1 MNGLMGKDHSKEK
14 RSEEKEKKMS
24 KSSKENVYKV
34 ITSATGVQ
42 EMENG
47 DLRQE
52 GRRLFLDDQAKRKEK
67 MLIEVSKARS
77 KHDQGVVKGEQQQ
90 PGSRSMPVTQD
101 TADNF
106 VNQDFDA
113 NLNSNG
119 VVKNGSESKVQREN
133 GPNGSRNH
141 LQSVSHVLPSPS
153 QCSEQETNRVSSHTS
168 HCKTIINETDID
180 IEQALIFTDVLGDTS
195 QVSQGDTPCG
205 GPSQAV
211 IDSCSVTDPELD
223 CSNTSGGAHSI
234 DDNCHSHINTPSG
247 HQQELAAEG
256 APLVDQDTV
265 EDSGQTDRGLLPSHA
280 SEGVCGRCVEGT
292 SSGDQATAT
301 SATAVP
307 DTSLAANSVSQHG
320 YLATESRPK
329 KPSTGDDLSSNA
341 VQMDSPYAGYITDSS
356 SSYPSFPPSQ
366 TSKPESATPS
376 AMQIVPGLNQKEE
389 AKRLTGEQF
398 EKSLMIHTNL
408 HVAFLLLHKTLC
420 VHG

>member
-24 KSSKENVYKV
+24 KSSKENVHKT
-34 ITSATGVQ
+34 ITSAAGVQ

-47 DLRQE
+47 DLGQE
-52 GRRLFLDDQAKRKEK
+52 GRRLFLDDKAKRKEK

-77 KHDQGVVKGEQQQ
+77 KHDQGVVKGEQQH

-119 VVKNGSESKVQREN
+119 AVKNGSESKVQSEN
-133 GPNGSRNH
+133 SLNGSRNH
-141 LQSVSHVLPSPS
+141 LQNASHVLPSPS

-168 HCKTIINETDID
+168 HCKTIINETDKD
-180 IEQALIFTDVLGDTS
+180 IEQALIFRDVLGDTS
-195 QVSQGDTPCG
+195 QVTQRDTPCG

-211 IDSCSVTDPELD
+211 IDSVTDSELD
-223 CSNTSGGAHSI
+223 CSNTSGGVHSRI
-234 DDNCHSHINTPSG
+234 DDNSYSHINRPSG
-247 HQQELAAEG
+247 YQQELTAE
-256 APLVDQDTV
+256 APPLVDQDTV
-265 EDSGQTDRGLLPSHA
+265 EDSGQTDHGLLPSH
-280 SEGVCGRCVEGT
+280 SPEGVCGRSVEGT
-292 SSGDQATAT
+292 SSGHLATAT
-301 SATAVP
+301 LSTAVP
-307 DTSLAANSVSQHG
+307 DSSLAANSVTQHG

-341 VQMDSPYAGYITDSS
+341 AQMDSPYAGYITDSS

-366 TSKPESATPS
+366 TSKAESATPS
-376 AMQIVPGLNQKEE
+376 AMQIVVPGSNQKEE
-389 AKRLTGEQF
+389 ANKLTGE
-398 EKSLMIHTNL
+398 
-408 HVAFLLLHKTLC
+408 
-420 VHG
+420 

>member
-1 MNGLMGKDHSKEK
+1 MNGLMGKDHSKES
-14 RSEEKEKKMS
+14 RSEEKKKKIS
-24 KSSKENVYKV
+24 KSSKESV
-34 ITSATGVQ
+34 AAGVQ

-47 DLRQE
+47 DLGQE

-77 KHDQGVVKGEQQQ
+77 KHDQGVVEGKQQQ
-90 PGSRSMPVTQD
+90 PGSRSIPVTQD

-119 VVKNGSESKVQREN
+119 AVKDGSESKVQSEN
-133 GPNGSRNH
+133 SANGSLNH
-141 LQSVSHVLPSPS
+141 LQGVSHVLPSS
-153 QCSEQETNRVSSHTS
+153 QCSEQETNRVCSHTS
-168 HCKTIINETDID
+168 HCKTITNETEID
-180 IEQALIFTDVLGDTS
+180 IEQASISRDVLGDTS
-195 QVSQGDTPCG
+195 QVTQSDTPCR
-205 GPSQAV
+205 GPNEAV
-211 IDSCSVTDPELD
+211 VDSCCIIDPELD
-223 CSNTSGGAHSI
+223 CSNNSGGAHSRI
-234 DDNCHSHINTPSG
+234 DDNSRSHINTPSG
-247 HQQELAAEG
+247 HQQELAAE
-256 APLVDQDTV
+256 AALLVDQDTV

-280 SEGVCGRCVEGT
+280 SEGVCGRCVEGS

-307 DTSLAANSVSQHG
+307 DTSLAANSVAQHG

-366 TSKPESATPS
+366 TSTPESTTPS
-376 AMQIVPGLNQKEE
+376 AMQIVSGLNQKEE
-389 AKRLTGEQF
+389 AKRLTGE
-398 EKSLMIHTNL
+398 
-408 HVAFLLLHKTLC
+408 
-420 VHG
+420 

>member
-77 KHDQGVVKGEQQQ
+77 KHDQDVVKGEQQQ
-90 PGSRSMPVTQD
+90 PVSRSMPVTQD

-119 VVKNGSESKVQREN
+119 AVKNGSEPKVQREN
-133 GPNGSRNH
+133 GPSGSRNH
-141 LQSVSHVLPSPS
+141 LQSVSHVLPSSS
-153 QCSEQETNRVSSHTS
+153 QCSEQETNSVSSHTS
-168 HCKTIINETDID
+168 HCRTIINETDID
-180 IEQALIFTDVLGDTS
+180 IEQALIFRDVLGDNS
-195 QVSQGDTPCG
+195 QETQRDTPCG

-211 IDSCSVTDPELD
+211 IDSCSVTGPELD
-223 CSNTSGGAHSI
+223 CSNTSGGAHSRI
-234 DDNCHSHINTPSG
+234 DDNSYSHINRSTG
-247 HQQELAAEG
+247 HQQELVAEA

-265 EDSGQTDRGLLPSHA
+265 EDSCQTDHGLLPSHA
-280 SEGVCGRCVEGT
+280 PEGVCGRSVEGT
-292 SSGDQATAT
+292 SSGHLATAT
-301 SATAVP
+301 SSTAVP
-307 DTSLAANSVSQHG
+307 DSSLAANSVSQHG

-341 VQMDSPYAGYITDSS
+341 AQIDSPYAGYITDSS

-366 TSKPESATPS
+366 TSKPESTTPS
-376 AMQIVPGLNQKEE
+376 AMQIVVPGSNQKEKATCE
-389 AKRLTGEQF
+389 
-398 EKSLMIHTNL
+398 
-408 HVAFLLLHKTLC
+408 
-420 VHG
+420 

>member
-14 RSEEKEKKMS
+14 RSEEKKKKMS
-24 KSSKENVYKV
+24 KSSKENVHKA
-34 ITSATGVQ
+34 ITSAAGVQ

-47 DLRQE
+47 DLGQE
-52 GRRLFLDDQAKRKEK
+52 GRRLFLDDKEKRKEK

-90 PGSRSMPVTQD
+90 PGSRSMAVTD

-119 VVKNGSESKVQREN
+119 AVKDGSESKVQSESS
-133 GPNGSRNH
+133 PNGSHNH

-153 QCSEQETNRVSSHTS
+153 QCFEEETNRVSSHTS

-180 IEQALIFTDVLGDTS
+180 IEQALIFRDVLGDTS
-195 QVSQGDTPCG
+195 QVTQRDTPCG

-211 IDSCSVTDPELD
+211 IDSCSVTDPQLD
-223 CSNTSGGAHSI
+223 RSNTSGGAHSI
-234 DDNCHSHINTPSG
+234 IGDNGYSHINRTSG
-247 HQQELAAEG
+247 HQQELPAEA
-256 APLVDQDTV
+256 APLVDQDIV
-265 EDSGQTDRGLLPSHA
+265 EDSGQTDHGLLPIHA
-280 SEGVCGRCVEGT
+280 PEGVCGRSVEGT
-292 SSGDQATAT
+292 SSGHLATAT
-301 SATAVP
+301 LSTAVP
-307 DTSLAANSVSQHG
+307 DSSLAANSVSQHG

-341 VQMDSPYAGYITDSS
+341 AQIDSPYAGYITDSS

-366 TSKPESATPS
+366 TSKPESTTPS
-376 AMQIVPGLNQKEE
+376 AMQIVVPGSNQKEE
-389 AKRLTGEQF
+389 ATGE
-398 EKSLMIHTNL
+398 
-408 HVAFLLLHKTLC
+408 
-420 VHG
+420 

>member
-14 RSEEKEKKMS
+14 RSEEKKKEMS
-24 KSSKENVYKV
+24 KSSKENVHRV
-34 ITSATGVQ
+34 INSVAGVQ

-52 GRRLFLDDQAKRKEK
+52 GRRLFLDDKAKRKEK

-90 PGSRSMPVTQD
+90 PGSRSMPV
-101 TADNF
+101 
-106 VNQDFDA
+106 NQDFDA

-119 VVKNGSESKVQREN
+119 AVKDGSESKVQSEN
-133 GPNGSRNH
+133 SANGSLNH
-141 LQSVSHVLPSPS
+141 LQGVSHLLPSS
-153 QCSEQETNRVSSHTS
+153 QCSEQETNRVCSHIS
-168 HCKTIINETDID
+168 HCKTITNETEID
-180 IEQALIFTDVLGDTS
+180 IEQASISRDVLGDTS
-195 QVSQGDTPCG
+195 QVTQSDTPCR
-205 GPSQAV
+205 GPGEV
-211 IDSCSVTDPELD
+211 VVDSCCITDPELD
-223 CSNTSGGAHSI
+223 CSNNSGGAHSRI
-234 DDNCHSHINTPSG
+234 DDNSHSHINTPGG
-247 HQQELAAEG
+247 HQQELAAEA

-280 SEGVCGRCVEGT
+280 FEGVCGRCVEGI

-307 DTSLAANSVSQHG
+307 DTSLAANSVAQHG

-341 VQMDSPYAGYITDSS
+341 LQMDSPYAGYITDSS

-376 AMQIVPGLNQKEE
+376 AMQIVVPGSNQKEE
-389 AKRLTGEQF
+389 ANKLTGEQF

-420 VHG
+420 PWLMHFDTFVP

>member
-47 DLRQE
+47 DLRHE

-119 VVKNGSESKVQREN
+119 AVKNGSESKVQREN
-133 GPNGSRNH
+133 GPSGSRNH
-141 LQSVSHVLPSPS
+141 LQSVSHVLPSSS
-153 QCSEQETNRVSSHTS
+153 QCSKQETNSVSSHTS

-180 IEQALIFTDVLGDTS
+180 IEQALIFRDVLGDNS
-195 QVSQGDTPCG
+195 QVTQRDTPCG

-211 IDSCSVTDPELD
+211 IDSCSVTGPELD
-223 CSNTSGGAHSI
+223 CSNTSGGAHSRI
-234 DDNCHSHINTPSG
+234 DDNSYSHINRSTG
-247 HQQELAAEG
+247 HQQELAAEA

-265 EDSGQTDRGLLPSHA
+265 EDSGQTDHGLLPSHA
-280 SEGVCGRCVEGT
+280 PEDVCGRFVEGT
-292 SSGDQATAT
+292 SSHHLATAT
-301 SATAVP
+301 SSTAVP
-307 DTSLAANSVSQHG
+307 DSSLAANSVTQHG
-320 YLATESRPK
+320 YLATQSRPK

-341 VQMDSPYAGYITDSS
+341 GQMDSPYAGYITDSS

-366 TSKPESATPS
+366 TSKPESTTPS
-376 AMQIVPGLNQKEE
+376 AMQIVVPGSNQKEE
-389 AKRLTGEQF
+389 ANKLTGE
-398 EKSLMIHTNL
+398 
-408 HVAFLLLHKTLC
+408 
-420 VHG
+420 